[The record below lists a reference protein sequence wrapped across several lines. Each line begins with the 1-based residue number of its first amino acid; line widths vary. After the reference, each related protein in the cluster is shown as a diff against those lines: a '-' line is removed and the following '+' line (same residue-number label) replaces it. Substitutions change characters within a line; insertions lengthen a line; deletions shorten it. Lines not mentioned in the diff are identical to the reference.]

1 VAAEITRRSFLAG
14 AAALSPSELS
24 RSASYSF
31 WVLGLLHPTSIDIY
45 PYANSRL
52 HVRSRVLEG
61 SRGLTV
67 DASQTPIT
75 VSGATKEPVSFVL
88 DIPGVIRRRYHG
100 VLKITSEGALLRP
113 VVTMDRE
120 VAVGSIVGAELPIH
134 GTPLAALSA
143 QALAARSFLD
153 AESSRPRHVGA
164 QFCDTTHC
172 QFLRTP
178 PFAGSVVEKAVR
190 ATEGLVLSAHSR
202 VIPAHYSA
210 ACGGHTD
217 SAELDHYQYRSV
229 ICEPCQRAGT
239 RRRGHG
245 LGLCQTGAISLARAG
260 WNFEEIVAKYYPG
273 CAIQSA

>member
-14 AAALSPSELS
+14 TVALSSSELT

-31 WVLGLLHPTSIDIY
+31 WVLGLLHPTSIAIS

-52 HVRSRVLEG
+52 HAGSRVLEG
-61 SRGLTV
+61 ARALTI
-67 DASQTPIT
+67 DASQTPIS
-75 VSGATKEPVSFVL
+75 VSGAMNEPVSFIL
-88 DIPGVIRRRYHG
+88 EIPGVIRRRYHG
-100 VLKITSEGALLRP
+100 LLKITSDGALLRP

-120 VAVGSIVGAELPIH
+120 VAVGSIVGAELPVH
-134 GTPLAALSA
+134 GTPLGALSA
-143 QALAARSFLD
+143 QALAARSFLY
-153 AESSRPRHVGA
+153 AAVARPRHRSA

-178 PFAGSVVEKAVR
+178 PSIGSPVAKAVQ
-190 ATEGLVLSAHSR
+190 ATEGLVLSSHSI

-217 SAELDHYQYRSV
+217 NAELDHYQYRSV
-229 ICEPCQRAGT
+229 TCEPCQRAGT

-245 LGLCQTGAISLARAG
+245 LGLCQAGAISLARTG
-260 WNFEEIVAKYYPG
+260 WNVEQIVAKYYLG